1 MVFFS
6 SQKSVQ
12 KLFHNVFY
20 LIVCRVSIKKIL
32 KHQIVFSGVDFMS
45 GGQPLS
51 LAIILSPDFPKSRPN
66 IFVEPRSVRH
76 PWLREDGAVVGAPGK
91 QKWFLIFLVNN
102 KVRFFPHSNFGKI

>member
-1 MVFFS
+1 
-6 SQKSVQ
+6 
-12 KLFHNVFY
+12 
-20 LIVCRVSIKKIL
+20 
-32 KHQIVFSGVDFMS
+32 MS

-91 QKWFLIFLVNN
+91 QTDSKKLNFLCFKEQHIENTLLFEFVTLLKVLVCEPCENATANFKTYHIFGQLKYTVIRRN
-102 KVRFFPHSNFGKI
+102 